1 MDVMTNATSVEQ
13 DPPAPEIALK
23 NADPNVLRLVIDASK
38 KAGNEA
44 YRQKRYKGR
53 LGLPA

>member
-1 MDVMTNATSVEQ
+1 MDVVTNATSAEQ
-13 DPPAPEIALK
+13 DLATPETALK
-23 NADPNVLRLVIDASK
+23 NADPKVLRLVIDASK

-53 LGLPA
+53 LRLPA